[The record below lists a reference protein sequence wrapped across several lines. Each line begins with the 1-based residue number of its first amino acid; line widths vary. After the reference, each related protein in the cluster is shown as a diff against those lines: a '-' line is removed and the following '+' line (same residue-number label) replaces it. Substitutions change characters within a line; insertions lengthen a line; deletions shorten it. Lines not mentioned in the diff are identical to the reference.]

1 MGNLGV
7 VEPDSMLKVRED
19 GLGPMPLGVGRLRW
33 PPLFLEPIRRRDRIS
48 FPSLV
53 TSRGV
58 NRLGGAMMAQ
68 EEEEEEAAG

>member
-1 MGNLGV
+1 
-7 VEPDSMLKVRED
+7 MLKVRED